1 VVEGPIDQDRT
12 WGTVLLAF
20 AIWSAHFLVAYG
32 AALIFPGQPIVL
44 WIALVAFVGAL
55 AALALLWRRRTRTP
69 LGTLALGL
77 AGLFVV
83 FDTLPA
89 LLS

>member
-1 VVEGPIDQDRT
+1 VVEGPIDQDCT
-12 WGTVLLAF
+12 WSTVLLAF
-20 AIWSAHFLVAYG
+20 VIWSVHFLVAYG
-32 AALIFPGQPIVL
+32 AALIFPGQAIVL
-44 WIALVAFVGAL
+44 WIALAAFVGAL
-55 AALALLWRRRTRTP
+55 VALAWLWRKRTRTP
-69 LGTLALGL
+69 LGTLAVGL

>member
-1 VVEGPIDQDRT
+1 MVEGPIDQDRT
-12 WGTVLLAF
+12 WNTVLLAF

-32 AALIFPGQPIVL
+32 GALIFPGQAMVL
-44 WIALVAFVGAL
+44 WIALAAFVGAL
-55 AALALLWRRRTRTP
+55 VALMWLWLRRTRTP
-69 LGTLALGL
+69 LGTLAVAL

-89 LLS
+89 LLG